1 MVMDASDVEGTVGGT
16 GGIVRGSVEVASSIG
31 GVVGADGIDS
41 LGSSSCCSAC
51 GGIGDAD
58 LGGVATS
65 AE

>member
-1 MVMDASDVEGTVGGT
+1 MDASDVEGTVGGT

-31 GVVGADGIDS
+31 GVVGAGGIDS